1 MSIIG
6 KSLIRRQGTPRQTN
20 RVARP
25 VRELRPMGGRP
36 PRRDDRRRDDM
47 RRNHNRPTPPPPH
60 HHGEPPRH
68 RSGRRK
74 GSCFSSI
81 AAFIIMLVLVFLVVY
96 KDEVKEKLFPED
108 TVTTQDSTT
117 TGSTA
122 AFEFRNESLLEE
134 HYEKHG
140 KDMGYDSAKSYE
152 KAASAVVT
160 NPDSL
165 HKKEAEDG
173 DDVYYLEDSNEF
185 VIVAKDGFIRTYF
198 NPEDG
203 LEYYNRQ

>member
-1 MSIIG
+1 MSIVG
-6 KSLIRRQGTPRQTN
+6 KSLIRRQGTPRKVN
-20 RVARP
+20 RLARP
-25 VRELRPMGGRP
+25 VREPRPMGGRP
-36 PRRDDRRRDDM
+36 PRRDDRRHS
-47 RRNHNRPTPPPPH
+47 HNRPAPPPPH
-60 HHGEPPRH
+60 HHHRHHGEPPHH
-68 RSGRRK
+68 RPGRRK

-81 AAFIIMLVLVFLVVY
+81 AALIIMLVLVFLVVY

-108 TVTTQDSTT
+108 TVTIEESAT

-122 AFEFRNESLLEE
+122 TFKFRTENLLEE

-140 KDMGYDSAKSYE
+140 EDMGYDSAESYE

-173 DDVYYLEDSNEF
+173 DDVYYLESSNEF

>member
-1 MSIIG
+1 MSIMG
-6 KSLIRRQGTPRQTN
+6 KSLVRRQRTPRQTN

-25 VRELRPMGGRP
+25 ARDPRPMGGRP
-36 PRRDDRRRDDM
+36 PRRDDRG
-47 RRNHNRPTPPPPH
+47 RNHGRPTPPPPH
-60 HHGEPPRH
+60 HGHHGEPPRH

-81 AAFIIMLVLVFLVVY
+81 AALIIMLVLVFLVVY
-96 KDEVKEKLFPED
+96 KDEVKEKLFPD
-108 TVTTQDSTT
+108 NTVTTEDSTET
-117 TGSTA
+117 SSTVQ
-122 AFEFRNESLLEE
+122 FEFRNESLLEE

-140 KDMGYDSAKSYE
+140 KDMGYDSAQSYE

-173 DDVYYLEDSNEF
+173 DDVYYLEKSNEF